1 MESPMGRMMQLGGSV
16 LFEVPIL
23 SLDEIEQR
31 VEDVTLDDLH
41 AIAAE
46 FYAPK
51 RFNVAAVGADEGV
64 IRSALESLNPDLAA
78 APLAA

>member
-1 MESPMGRMMQLGGSV
+1 MMQLAGSV

-23 SLDEIEQR
+23 SLDEIEER
-31 VEDVTLDDLH
+31 VDAVSMEDLH
-41 AIAAE
+41 NVAAE

-51 RFNVAAVGADEGV
+51 RFNVAAVGSDEGV
-64 IRSALESLNPDLAA
+64 IRSALEPLNPELAA